1 MTMLESSSM
10 KCDPCST
17 KTMDMMRFERPDLS
31 IAVDDVNYCSVT
43 TTPSIIAVSMGM
55 LNLVQSLLE
64 GDCKRP
70 SIAFFSVQQLWGS
83 CYSGCFP
90 NQLLLSWHRAF
101 IPTRNSRNLSWKLS
115 VPTCRRNNRGA
126 TTSAS

>member
-1 MTMLESSSM
+1 MLESSSM
-10 KCDPCST
+10 KCDPCPI
-17 KTMDMMRFERPDLS
+17 KRMDMMRLERPDLL

-70 SIAFFSVQQLWGS
+70 SIVHFQYSFTIRQLWGS
-83 CYSGCFP
+83 CYSECFP
-90 NQLLLSWHRAF
+90 NQLLLSWHRVF
-101 IPTRNSRNLSWKLS
+101 HPTRILG
-115 VPTCRRNNRGA
+115 VYPGA
-126 TTSAS
+126 YPLVGETTEE